1 MARIAQ
7 RGAPAALSRA
17 AADVDEI
24 CPVCKSSRYLNPNM
38 RFLVNPECYHKMC
51 ESCVDRIFSHG
62 PAQCPVA
69 GCRKTLRKHRFRAQT
84 FEDMQVERE
93 VDIRKRVAE
102 IFNRR
107 EDEFDTL
114 LDYNNYLEEVESITF
129 NLMNNI
135 DVAETEKKL
144 SSYKEANSQSIK
156 QNLIIANDEKA
167 ELQAQ
172 RAAEREEAR
181 LRREAARRELEEE
194 KREKEQGQRQIID
207 KLASGQGNAAKIIR
221 EGERVMLKRSSA
233 RRADAE
239 RVLQPVTAAEELA
252 NGNSSNGNDTFVIR
266 GLKKR
271 VAPEPEKA
279 YDPFA
284 GLEYVCDYYV
294 LQDRY
299 DWDWLDR
306 ARDELSYTA
315 GGYDVH
321 EYCQRAL
328 SEAFSGL
335 GLSIADEMTAKD
347 AAAIGSVKHSPPS
360 AQKGG
365 QSADSTKVVDDIF

>member
-1 MARIAQ
+1 
-7 RGAPAALSRA
+7 
-17 AADVDEI
+17 
-24 CPVCKSSRYLNPNM
+24 
-38 RFLVNPECYHKMC
+38 
-51 ESCVDRIFSHG
+51 
-62 PAQCPVA
+62 
-69 GCRKTLRKHRFRAQT
+69 
-84 FEDMQVERE
+84 MQVERE

-135 DVAETEKKL
+135 DVPETEKKL
-144 SSYKEANSQSIK
+144 ASYKEANSQSIK
-156 QNLIIANDEKA
+156 HNIIMANDEKA

-172 RAAEREEAR
+172 RAAEREEAK

-207 KLASGQGNAAKIIR
+207 KLASGQGDAAKIIR
-221 EGERVMLKRSSA
+221 EGERIMLKRSSA

-239 RVLQPVTAAEELA
+239 RILQPIAAAEALA

-271 VAPEPEKA
+271 AAPEPEKA
-279 YDPFA
+279 YDAFG
-284 GLEYVCDYYV
+284 GLEYVREYYV

-299 DWDWLDR
+299 DWEWLDR

-315 GGYDVH
+315 GGYDVN

-328 SEAFSGL
+328 SEAFAGL
-335 GLSIADEMTAKD
+335 GVSIADEMTAKD
-347 AAAIGSVKHSPPS
+347 ASIAAPAEHPQAPV
-360 AQKGG
+360 QKTA
-365 QSADSTKVVDDIF
+365 QSAGGNIRANDDIF

>member
-1 MARIAQ
+1 
-7 RGAPAALSRA
+7 
-17 AADVDEI
+17 
-24 CPVCKSSRYLNPNM
+24 
-38 RFLVNPECYHKMC
+38 
-51 ESCVDRIFSHG
+51 
-62 PAQCPVA
+62 
-69 GCRKTLRKHRFRAQT
+69 
-84 FEDMQVERE
+84 MQVERE

-114 LDYNNYLEEVESITF
+114 LHYNNYLEEVESITF

-135 DVAETEKKL
+135 DIPETEKKL
-144 SSYKEANSQSIK
+144 ASYKEANSQSIK
-156 QNLIIANDEKA
+156 QNIIMANDEKA

-172 RAAEREEAR
+172 RAAEREDAR

-207 KLASGQGNAAKIIR
+207 KLASGQGDAAKIIR
-221 EGERVMLKRSSA
+221 EGERIMLKRSSA

-239 RVLQPVTAAEELA
+239 RVLQPIPAAEALA
-252 NGNSSNGNDTFVIR
+252 NDNSSNGNDTFVIR

-279 YDPFA
+279 YDAFG
-284 GLEYVCDYYV
+284 GLEYVREYYV

-299 DWDWLDR
+299 DWEWLDR

-315 GGYDVH
+315 GGYDVN
-321 EYCQRAL
+321 EYTQRAL
-328 SEAFSGL
+328 SEAFAGL
-335 GLSIADEMTAKD
+335 GVSIADEMTAKD
-347 AAAIGSVKHSPPS
+347 AAIAAPAEHPP
-360 AQKGG
+360 APPQKTA
-365 QSADSTKVVDDIF
+365 QSAGGNIRANDAIF